1 MGKRI
6 IQSLSLLNLL
16 ALPFAN
22 AGGGEPS
29 YNSSIILGHSEIS
42 SNLPYLTPYNDTRVN
57 AILQLEDNM
66 VEDQLLMAI
75 KDNDWYADNTP
86 TPLSLPVH
94 TSLFVRS
101 NYDLNLERS
110 PELIAVVKKLHQ
122 NYFQYWEKNKEALKQ
137 KGIWSVEPA
146 IALKCEYY
154 CSISDLN
161 AALDYI
167 DAVENSEMTDKQKYE
182 LSYARYQLFQEKEY
196 FTMTKENFDLSSDV
210 SRDFYRYLEVAKY
223 FNNEQYQLAKEA
235 LLPLLQ
241 SDNVWLKEVSF
252 YLQGRIALKDAQKE
266 LLNEWGDDLVESP
279 SLEGR
284 ELVSKARE
292 EFQTYMDQY
301 PNGLYFNSAQGLLRR
316 LNWLS
321 GNNVAVVRELEH
333 WYQAPDQY
341 LQKDHRYHERLL
353 DLLIEVDRKVVDRY
367 ENKDVP
373 VENPQLLAVRILQS
387 LRYYTYDP
395 SANYSFEDLI
405 GQYQPYFKD
414 KPRLYQYLVATYYSE
429 IDPQPKKVV
438 ELLPVLDE
446 RKQTLTTF
454 ELSEQI
460 LRAQAFEAQKRW
472 SAAETIWQELY
483 KRVNTPLQRELVEA
497 GMAGNYVLSD
507 RVERA
512 FTADS
517 IVQNTAFRDSLI
529 EDHVS
534 RGFVIDLIKDGYISD
549 EKTRA
554 KWLYIQLYKDVY
566 TINPMAFFEDVQLI
580 NKFAG
585 QDVGDVAP
593 FEFFSQPIKN
603 AYQYQCDTPMVVMQQ
618 LAENPN
624 DSHTQMCYSFMV
636 ESMPAYTV
644 LGSQQFTHLKPSNW
658 ATQQI
663 TNYDSYRQ
671 VIDNPKANKDDRAL
685 ALYHGI
691 NCYNRGI
698 NRCDDKDIPKSER
711 KRWFDT
717 LKKEHSDSQWAK
729 QQKYYW

>member
-29 YNSSIILGHSEIS
+29 YNNSIIFGHSEIS

-57 AILQLEDNM
+57 AILQLNDNV
-66 VEDQLLMAI
+66 VEEQLLMAI
-75 KDNDWYADNTP
+75 KENDWYADNTP
-86 TPLSLPVH
+86 NPLSLPVH

-101 NYDLNLERS
+101 NYDLTKERL
-110 PELIAVVKKLHQ
+110 PELVAVVKKLHQ
-122 NYFQYWEKNKEALKQ
+122 DYFQYWENNQEDLKQ
-137 KGIWSVEPA
+137 KGIWFVDPE

-161 AALDYI
+161 ATLDYI
-167 DAVENSEMTDKQKYE
+167 DAVEKSSMSAAQKYT

-196 FTMTKENFDLSSDV
+196 FTMTQDNFDLSNDA
-210 SRDFYRYLEVAKY
+210 SRDFYRYLEVAMY
-223 FNNEQYQLAKEA
+223 FNNKEYKLAKEVSHS
-235 LLPLLQ
+235 LLQ
-241 SDNVWLKEVSF
+241 SDNTWLKETSL
-252 YLQGRIALKDAQKE
+252 YLQGRLSLKEAQDQLVDE
-266 LLNEWGDDLVESP
+266 WEGTISNNE
-279 SLEGR
+279 EG
-284 ELVSKARE
+284 KAWIDQSRA
-292 EFQTYMDQY
+292 EFKTYMDQY

-321 GNNVAVVRELEH
+321 GNNVAVVRELER

-341 LQKDHRYHERLL
+341 LQKDHRYNERLL
-353 DLLIEVDRKVVDRY
+353 DLLLEVDRKVVDRY
-367 ENKDVP
+367 ENQDVL

-387 LRYYTYDP
+387 LRYYTYAYGAKID
-395 SANYSFEDLI
+395 YSFEHLV
-405 GQYQPYFKD
+405 GQYQSHFKD
-414 KPRLYQYLVATYYSE
+414 QPRLYQYLVATYYSE

-446 RKQTLTTF
+446 SKQTLTTF

-483 KRVNTPLQRELVEA
+483 KRTNTPLQRELIEVGIA
-497 GMAGNYVLSD
+497 DNYVLAD
-507 RVERA
+507 RVDLA
-512 FTADS
+512 FTANS
-517 IVQNTAFRDSLI
+517 IVQNPALRDSLI
-529 EDHVS
+529 EDYVS
-534 RGFVIDLIKDGYISD
+534 RGFVIDLIKDGYIGD
-549 EKTRA
+549 DQTRA
-554 KWLYIQLYKDVY
+554 KWLYIQLTKDVK
-566 TINPMAFFEDVQLI
+566 TINPTEFFEDIKLVDQFK
-580 NKFAG
+580 NV
-585 QDVGDVAP
+585 DVKDVAH
-593 FEFFSQPIKN
+593 FDFFNQSIKN
-603 AYQYQCDTPMVVMQQ
+603 AYQYQCGTPMDVMQQ
-618 LAENPN
+618 LASNPN
-624 DSHTQMCYSFMV
+624 DSHNQMCYSFMV
-636 ESMPAYTV
+636 ERMPAYTV
-644 LGSQQFTHLKPSNW
+644 LGDHQFTHLKPSNW
-658 ATQQI
+658 AEQI
-663 TNYDSYRQ
+663 VTNYDSYRK

-698 NRCDDKDIPKSER
+698 NRCDDKEIPKSER

-717 LKKEHSDSQWAK
+717 LKREHSDSQWAK